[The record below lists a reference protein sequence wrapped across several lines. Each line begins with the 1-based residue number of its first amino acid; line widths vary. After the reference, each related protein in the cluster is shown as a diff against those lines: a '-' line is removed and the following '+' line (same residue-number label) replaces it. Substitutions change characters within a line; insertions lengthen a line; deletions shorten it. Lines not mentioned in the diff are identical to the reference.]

1 MYSGLKS
8 ECYQFVNNTLVSHIV
23 SRKHTK
29 AITDIFGLFNMK
41 MCIQIW
47 NQSSTDKEQKQ
58 AYTVS
63 FSFLAQKRKIVTH

>member
-1 MYSGLKS
+1 MKS
-8 ECYQFVNNTLVSHIV
+8 EYYQFVTHKLVSHVV
-23 SRKHTK
+23 SRKHTT

-58 AYTVS
+58 AYTVN

>member
-1 MYSGLKS
+1 MKS
-8 ECYQFVNNTLVSHIV
+8 EYYQFVTNKLVSQV
-23 SRKHTK
+23 LSRKHTT

-58 AYTVS
+58 AYTVN